1 MSNQKNTYQLNIIKR
16 FNSLIIYLSNSDYL
30 IKLQK
35 LMTLVVI
42 NNRKTGGKQTVM
54 TKGRVDNRD
63 VCWGSKEEN
72 QSTSSS
78 SLLYCKTKH
87 HLRFSNVEHHNI
99 DTHHMRLVLIP
110 SQIADDDSLIHK
122 NKEYANIL
130 H

>member
-1 MSNQKNTYQLNIIKR
+1 
-16 FNSLIIYLSNSDYL
+16 
-30 IKLQK
+30 
-35 LMTLVVI
+35 
-42 NNRKTGGKQTVM
+42 M

-63 VCWGSKEEN
+63 VWGFKEEN
-72 QSTSSS
+72 HSTSSS

-87 HLRFSNVEHHNI
+87 HLRLGILECLNI

-110 SQIADDDSLIHK
+110 SQVADDNSLIHK

>member
-1 MSNQKNTYQLNIIKR
+1 M
-16 FNSLIIYLSNSDYL
+16 LI
-30 IKLQK
+30 
-35 LMTLVVI
+35 
-42 NNRKTGGKQTVM
+42 NRIETGGKQTVM

-63 VCWGSKEEN
+63 VCWGCKEEN
-72 QSTSSS
+72 HSTSSS

-87 HLRFSNVEHHNI
+87 HLRLSNVEHHNI

>member
-1 MSNQKNTYQLNIIKR
+1 M
-16 FNSLIIYLSNSDYL
+16 LI
-30 IKLQK
+30 
-35 LMTLVVI
+35 
-42 NNRKTGGKQTVM
+42 NRIETGGKQTVM

-72 QSTSSS
+72 HSTSSS

-87 HLRFSNVEHHNI
+87 HLRLGILEHPNI

-110 SQIADDDSLIHK
+110 SQITDDDSLIHK

>member
-1 MSNQKNTYQLNIIKR
+1 MLKNMIE
-16 FNSLIIYLSNSDYL
+16 
-30 IKLQK
+30 
-35 LMTLVVI
+35 
-42 NNRKTGGKQTVM
+42 TGGKQTVM
-54 TKGRVDNRD
+54 TNGRVDNRD
-63 VCWGSKEEN
+63 VWGFKEEN
-72 QSTSSS
+72 HSTSSS

-87 HLRFSNVEHHNI
+87 HLRLSIVEHHNI

>member
-1 MSNQKNTYQLNIIKR
+1 M
-16 FNSLIIYLSNSDYL
+16 
-30 IKLQK
+30 
-35 LMTLVVI
+35 
-42 NNRKTGGKQTVM
+42 M

-63 VCWGSKEEN
+63 VWGFKEEN
-72 QSTSSS
+72 HSTSLS

-87 HLRFSNVEHHNI
+87 QLRLSIVEHHNI
-99 DTHHMRLVLIP
+99 DTHHMRLILIP

>member
-1 MSNQKNTYQLNIIKR
+1 MMN
-16 FNSLIIYLSNSDYL
+16 
-30 IKLQK
+30 
-35 LMTLVVI
+35 
-42 NNRKTGGKQTVM
+42 
-54 TKGRVDNRD
+54 KGRVDNRD
-63 VCWGSKEEN
+63 VWGSKEEN
-72 QSTSSS
+72 HSTSSS

-87 HLRFSNVEHHNI
+87 HLRLSIIERPNI

>member
-1 MSNQKNTYQLNIIKR
+1 
-16 FNSLIIYLSNSDYL
+16 
-30 IKLQK
+30 
-35 LMTLVVI
+35 
-42 NNRKTGGKQTVM
+42 M

-63 VCWGSKEEN
+63 VWGFKEEN
-72 QSTSSS
+72 HSTSSS

-87 HLRFSNVEHHNI
+87 QSRLGIVEHLNI

-122 NKEYANIL
+122 NKKYANIL

>member
-1 MSNQKNTYQLNIIKR
+1 MGSV
-16 FNSLIIYLSNSDYL
+16 S
-30 IKLQK
+30 
-35 LMTLVVI
+35 M
-42 NNRKTGGKQTVM
+42 M

-63 VCWGSKEEN
+63 VYWGFKEEN
-72 QSTSSS
+72 HSTLSS

-87 HLRFSNVEHHNI
+87 HLTLSIIEHPNI

>member
-1 MSNQKNTYQLNIIKR
+1 M
-16 FNSLIIYLSNSDYL
+16 LI
-30 IKLQK
+30 
-35 LMTLVVI
+35 
-42 NNRKTGGKQTVM
+42 NRIETGGKQTVM

-63 VCWGSKEEN
+63 VYWGFKEEN
-72 QSTSSS
+72 HSTSSS

-87 HLRFSNVEHHNI
+87 HLRLSNVEHHNI
-99 DTHHMRLVLIP
+99 DTHHMRLILIP

>member
-1 MSNQKNTYQLNIIKR
+1 M
-16 FNSLIIYLSNSDYL
+16 
-30 IKLQK
+30 
-35 LMTLVVI
+35 
-42 NNRKTGGKQTVM
+42 NRKNKRETDGYMM

-63 VCWGSKEEN
+63 VWGFKEEN
-72 QSTSSS
+72 HSTSSS

-87 HLRFSNVEHHNI
+87 HLRLSIVEHHNI

-110 SQIADDDSLIHK
+110 SQVADDNSLIHK

>member
-1 MSNQKNTYQLNIIKR
+1 MVVLFI
-16 FNSLIIYLSNSDYL
+16 
-30 IKLQK
+30 
-35 LMTLVVI
+35 LM
-42 NNRKTGGKQTVM
+42 M

-63 VCWGSKEEN
+63 VWGFKEEN
-72 QSTSSS
+72 HSTSSS

-87 HLRFSNVEHHNI
+87 HLRLSNVEHHNI

>member
-1 MSNQKNTYQLNIIKR
+1 M
-16 FNSLIIYLSNSDYL
+16 LI
-30 IKLQK
+30 
-35 LMTLVVI
+35 
-42 NNRKTGGKQTVM
+42 NRIETGGKQTVM

-72 QSTSSS
+72 HSTSSS

-87 HLRFSNVEHHNI
+87 HLRLAILEHHNI

>member
-1 MSNQKNTYQLNIIKR
+1 M
-16 FNSLIIYLSNSDYL
+16 
-30 IKLQK
+30 
-35 LMTLVVI
+35 
-42 NNRKTGGKQTVM
+42 M

-63 VCWGSKEEN
+63 VWGSKEEN
-72 QSTSSS
+72 HSTSSS

-87 HLRFSNVEHHNI
+87 HLRLSNVEHHNI

>member
-1 MSNQKNTYQLNIIKR
+1 M
-16 FNSLIIYLSNSDYL
+16 LI
-30 IKLQK
+30 
-35 LMTLVVI
+35 
-42 NNRKTGGKQTVM
+42 NRIETGGKQTVM

-72 QSTSSS
+72 HYTSSS

-87 HLRFSNVEHHNI
+87 HLRLSNVEHHNI

>member
-1 MSNQKNTYQLNIIKR
+1 MVYSYKNITIIQYK
-16 FNSLIIYLSNSDYL
+16 D
-30 IKLQK
+30 
-35 LMTLVVI
+35 I
-42 NNRKTGGKQTVM
+42 NETDNKGVHLM

-63 VCWGSKEEN
+63 VWGFKEEN
-72 QSTSSS
+72 HSTSSS

-87 HLRFSNVEHHNI
+87 HLRLSNVEHHNI
-99 DTHHMRLVLIP
+99 DTHHIRLILIP

>member
-1 MSNQKNTYQLNIIKR
+1 M
-16 FNSLIIYLSNSDYL
+16 
-30 IKLQK
+30 
-35 LMTLVVI
+35 
-42 NNRKTGGKQTVM
+42 NRKKQKETGGKRTVM

-63 VCWGSKEEN
+63 VWWFKEEN
-72 QSTSSS
+72 HSTSSS

-87 HLRFSNVEHHNI
+87 HLRLSNVEHHNI

>member
-1 MSNQKNTYQLNIIKR
+1 M
-16 FNSLIIYLSNSDYL
+16 
-30 IKLQK
+30 
-35 LMTLVVI
+35 
-42 NNRKTGGKQTVM
+42 M

-63 VCWGSKEEN
+63 VWGFKEEN
-72 QSTSSS
+72 HSTSSS

-87 HLRFSNVEHHNI
+87 HLRLSIKEHPNI
-99 DTHHMRLVLIP
+99 DTHHMCLVLIP

>member
-1 MSNQKNTYQLNIIKR
+1 
-16 FNSLIIYLSNSDYL
+16 
-30 IKLQK
+30 
-35 LMTLVVI
+35 
-42 NNRKTGGKQTVM
+42 M

-63 VCWGSKEEN
+63 IWGVKEAN
-72 QSTSSS
+72 HSTSLS
-78 SLLYCKTKH
+78 SLIYCKTKH
-87 HLRFSNVEHHNI
+87 HLRLSIKEHPNI

>member
-1 MSNQKNTYQLNIIKR
+1 M
-16 FNSLIIYLSNSDYL
+16 LI
-30 IKLQK
+30 
-35 LMTLVVI
+35 
-42 NNRKTGGKQTVM
+42 NRIETGGKQTVM

-63 VCWGSKEEN
+63 VWGFKEEN
-72 QSTSSS
+72 HSTSSS

-87 HLRFSNVEHHNI
+87 HLRLSNVEHHNI